1 MWDQVIGHFL
11 ELVDNSNP
19 HLKKAMVSLFKELA
33 KLLVY
38 RDKRF
43 NGTQEEFE
51 QALLNSTTVYIENM
65 SFYTIKGQVYE
76 LFSRASEIKKIIMG
90 LDKNSKTPCGFCFV
104 SYYSREDTVMLLNTL
119 VGHFLM
125 TV

>member
-1 MWDQVIGHFL
+1 MISILVNNLQWVEPLLNQVIGHFL

-38 RDKRF
+38 RDKKF

-51 QALLNSTTVYIENM
+51 QALINSTTVYIENM
-65 SFYTIKGQVYE
+65 SFYTIEGQV
-76 LFSRASEIKKIIMG
+76 
-90 LDKNSKTPCGFCFV
+90 
-104 SYYSREDTVMLLNTL
+104 
-119 VGHFLM
+119 
-125 TV
+125 